1 MNLLFLGGYFDSVLE
16 SQISSESFSGL
27 QYAANKF
34 QLNIIR
40 GLRAEGVGFEV
51 LSAPFIAPF
60 PQGYKK
66 LRFSPLKRCE
76 DVSVHYVSFCNLWGY
91 RNISRKRAL
100 TKAIDEFVET
110 GVKQKII
117 LVYSL
122 HTPLLQAALYAKK
135 KDIRIKVCLVV
146 PDLPQYMNFSDRK
159 WSAYKLF
166 KKIDIWQQ
174 VRLLKGVD
182 GFVVLTKEMA
192 TALGVNQ
199 KPYIVVEGITD
210 LGLKS
215 VENNLENKH
224 KEKVCLYAGGLQKA
238 YGISL
243 LCEAF
248 IKADIPNSE
257 LHIYGRGDYEDELR
271 AICQITNKIKY
282 LGVKPNS
289 TIVKEEV
296 KASLLINPRPIDSE
310 FTKYSFPSKNMEYMA
325 SGTPL
330 LTTKL
335 PGMPEEYNDYV
346 YLIEEVSVDGI
357 CRALKN
363 SLSLPDEVLHQKGL
377 AAREFVLD
385 KKNYIQQTQRILDL
399 VRSL

>member
-1 MNLLFLGGYFDSVLE
+1 MKILFLGGYFDSE
-16 SQISSESFSGL
+16 IEAQIVGDSLSGL

-34 QLNIIR
+34 QQNIIG
-40 GLRAEGVGFEV
+40 GLRSEGVDFEV

-66 LRFSPLKRCE
+66 LWFSPFKRCE
-76 DVSVHYVSFCNLWGY
+76 DFSMHYVSFCNLWGY
-91 RNISRKRAL
+91 RNLSRKRAL
-100 TKAIDEFVET
+100 TKAIDVFIEADRE
-110 GVKQKII
+110 QKII

-135 KDIRIKVCLVV
+135 KDVRIKVCVVV
-146 PDLPQYMNFSDRK
+146 PDLPQYMNLSARK
-159 WSAYKLF
+159 WFAYKLF
-166 KKIDIWQQ
+166 KRIDIWQQ
-174 VRLLKGVD
+174 ERLLKDVD

-192 TALGVNQ
+192 TALGVGQ

-215 VENNLENKH
+215 VENNLEDKH
-224 KEKVCLYAGGLQKA
+224 EKKVCLYAGGLQKA

-248 IKADIPNSE
+248 IKADIPDSE

-271 AICQITNKIKY
+271 AICQMTNKIKY

-289 TIVKEEV
+289 AIVKEEI

-325 SGTPL
+325 SGTPV

-335 PGMPEEYNDYV
+335 PGMPKEYNEYV
-346 YLIEEVSVDGI
+346 YLIDEVTVDGI
-357 CRALKN
+357 ARALGKT
-363 SLSLPDEVLHQKGL
+363 LSLPKEVLHQKGIS
-377 AAREFVLD
+377 ARAFVL
-385 KKNYIQQTQRILDL
+385 KEKSYLQQTRRILDFVKVL
-399 VRSL
+399 